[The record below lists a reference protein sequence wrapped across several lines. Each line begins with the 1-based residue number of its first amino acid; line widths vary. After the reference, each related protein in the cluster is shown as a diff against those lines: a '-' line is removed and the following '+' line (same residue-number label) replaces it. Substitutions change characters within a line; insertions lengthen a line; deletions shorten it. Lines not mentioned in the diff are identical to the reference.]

1 MDEYQRHEAA
11 QPDPDE
17 VGPSQVEA
25 VEDLCNDITDAA
37 RGVLAGVATTTVTVA
52 ELRQSEK
59 LLRECVARLYR
70 ELGMRP

>member
-17 VGPSQVEA
+17 VGPSQIEQ

-37 RGVLAGVATTTVTVA
+37 RGVLDGVATTAVTVA
-52 ELRQSEK
+52 ELRRRER

>member
-1 MDEYQRHEAA
+1 VDEYQRHEAA

-17 VGPSQVEA
+17 VGPSQIEA
-25 VEDLCNDITDAA
+25 LEDLTNDIADMA
-37 RGVLAGVATTTVTVA
+37 RGVLAGVATTAVTVA
-52 ELRQSEK
+52 ELRRREK